1 MSNEEAGSS
10 AAAFAMSPNGDGFRL
25 PPGTRLAERF
35 LVQAAVGIGAFAEI
49 YQAFDEAENRPV
61 VLELLHPELAAME
74 NVRERLSGH
83 AQLVSGLDHK
93 NLAQL
98 VGYFYDG
105 ENDFLVSEF
114 VSGASLREMLSQR
127 IAEERAFSLKG
138 AYNAITHLC
147 NAFAHAHATTIHGAL
162 TADAVII
169 NPAGRVKITQFGML
183 WLLPGLSDAQLGD
196 GQAWASIAPEVW
208 ATPEQASPPSDIYSL
223 GVILFELLTGRPPA
237 SGEERPSQLVA
248 GLPPALDGVIARCL
262 RVQTEE
268 RFADVQAFKQALDT
282 AVERELTQ
290 AAAEVMPTAAPPV
303 PKGPPSRPGTPP
315 PMPVAAPPLP
325 HQFNQVGGPP
335 SGSGR
340 RPTPTGPRRYTEAI
354 IAVDEEHER
363 WLIQKDSL
371 DFGPYRLA
379 DVKSQIESGQILGNH
394 TIVDMDN
401 GEKRDVKD
409 HPLLRDLV
417 RLAKERLEA
426 EKMIVNEQEQSRA
439 RRRRT
444 LILGSSFLGLLIIVG
459 GGVTAF
465 VLKPR
470 QTTKIVYRDRDEEL
484 LKGIDI
490 TMKVDGP
497 AKVEKHHGGGGSR
510 RSGGKNDYSD
520 VTALGDATQGGGT
533 ETLGQDV
540 VQKVMSANFGV
551 LKGCVLEEK
560 RRNPSLR
567 SVDMDFV
574 IKGATGRVSGVRVN
588 GDTSSPLAS
597 CMFGKMQAVVFP
609 KFNGAQTHASFSLA
623 LK

>member
-10 AAAFAMSPNGDGFRL
+10 AAPFAMPPNGDGFRL
-25 PPGTRLAERF
+25 QPDTRLAERF

-74 NVRERLSGH
+74 SVRERLSGH

-98 VGYFYDG
+98 IGYFCDG
-105 ENDFLVSEF
+105 ENDFLVNEF
-114 VSGASLREMLSQR
+114 VSGSSLREMLNQR
-127 IAEERAFSLKG
+127 LAEGRTFSLKG
-138 AYNAITHLC
+138 AYNAISHLC
-147 NAFAHAHATTIHGAL
+147 NAFAHAHNRTIHGAL

-208 ATPEQASPPSDIYSL
+208 AAPDQASPQSDIYSI
-223 GVILFELLTGRPPA
+223 GVILFELLAGRPPS
-237 SGEERPSQLVA
+237 SGDERPSQLVA
-248 GLPPALDGVIARCL
+248 GIPPALDGVIGRCL
-262 RVQTEE
+262 RVQPEE
-268 RFADVQAFKQALDT
+268 RFADAQELQRALHA

-290 AAAEVMPTAAPPV
+290 AAAEVMPTAAPPA

-315 PMPVAAPPLP
+315 PMPVAGPPLP
-325 HQFNQVGGPP
+325 QQFNQGGPP
-335 SGSGR
+335 PPMPGQ
-340 RPTPTGPRRYTEAI
+340 RPTPTGSKRYTEAI

-371 DFGPYRLA
+371 DFGPYRLG
-379 DVKSQIESGQILGNH
+379 DVKSQIESGQILGH
-394 TIVDMDN
+394 HVIVDMDN
-401 GEKRDVKD
+401 GEKREVKD

-417 RLAKERLEA
+417 RLAKERLDA
-426 EKMIVNEQEQSRA
+426 EKMIVNEQERDRA

-444 LILGSSFLGLLIIVG
+444 VILGSTFLGLLIIVG
-459 GGVTAF
+459 GGVTAY

-490 TMKVDGP
+490 TMKVDPP
-497 AKVEKHHGGGGSR
+497 AKVEKHHSGSH

-520 VTALGDATQGGGT
+520 VTALGDATQAGGS

-560 RRNPSLR
+560 RRNPALR

-574 IKGATGRVSGVRVN
+574 IKGQTGRVSGVRVN

-597 CMFGKMQAVVFP
+597 CMFGKMQSVVFP

>member
-25 PPGTRLAERF
+25 PPGTRLGERF

-61 VLELLHPELAAME
+61 VLELLYPELAAMPD
-74 NVRERLSGH
+74 VRERLSEH

-105 ENDFLVSEF
+105 ESDFLVSEF
-114 VSGASLREMLSQR
+114 VSGSSLREMLNQR
-127 IAEERAFSLKG
+127 LAEGRTFSLKG

-147 NAFAHAHATTIHGAL
+147 NAFAHVHAATIHGAL
-162 TADAVII
+162 TSDAVII

-183 WLLPGLSDAQLGD
+183 WLLPGLSDGQLGD

-208 ATPEQASPPSDIYSL
+208 AAPNQATLRSDVYSL
-223 GVILFELLTGRPPA
+223 GIILFELLTGRPPS
-237 SGEERPSQLVA
+237 SGDERPSQLVA
-248 GLPPALDGVIARCL
+248 GLPPGLDGVIARCL
-262 RVQTEE
+262 KVQPEA
-268 RFADVQAFKQALDT
+268 RFADVQAFKQALHA

-290 AAAEVMPTAAPPV
+290 AAAEVMPAAGPSA

-315 PMPVAAPPLP
+315 PMPAVVPPLP
-325 HQFNQVGGPP
+325 HQFNQIGGPP
-335 SGSGR
+335 PMPPGR

-363 WLIQKDSL
+363 WLIQKDNL
-371 DFGPYRLA
+371 DFGPYRLG
-379 DVKSQIESGQILGNH
+379 DVKSQIETGQILGNH

-417 RLAKERLEA
+417 RLSKERLDA
-426 EKMIVNEQEQSRA
+426 EKMIVNEQEQSRS

-459 GGVTAF
+459 GGVTAY
-465 VLKPR
+465 VLRPR

-490 TMKVDGP
+490 TMKVDAP
-497 AKVEKHHGGGGSR
+497 AKGEKHHGGPR

-520 VTALGDATQGGGT
+520 VTALGDATQAGGN

-540 VQKVMSANFGV
+540 VQKVMSSNFGV

-560 RRNPSLR
+560 RRNPALR

-574 IKGATGRVSGVRVN
+574 IKGTTGRVSGVRVN
-588 GDTSSPLAS
+588 GDTTSPLAS